1 MHTRIGFQTIL
12 VLLQIF
18 GRAVDTGAVQ
28 PEVAAGEVRLGRP
41 APGGRRV
48 ARDGPRG
55 PQRERSVKI
64 KSKIKKNRFW
74 KLNQY
79 DPEN

>member
-55 PQRERSVKI
+55 PQRRLPASLQGALECR
-64 KSKIKKNRFW
+64 
-74 KLNQY
+74 
-79 DPEN
+79 